1 MEEEYCGRKL
11 SAVLQ
16 YIHSWAIA
24 CMKMFAAKPKR
35 RMFQDLMKG
44 LDEVEAYL
52 AGERAAYKVH
62 IPDEIE
68 VKETGKG

>member
-1 MEEEYCGRKL
+1 
-11 SAVLQ
+11 
-16 YIHSWAIA
+16 
-24 CMKMFAAKPKR
+24 MKMFAAKPKR